1 MTTATRLFFVL
12 TFVGC
17 FFAYQ
22 PAKAQKKI
30 NQFNENK
37 KRTGVWKK
45 YYSNQRIRYVGQFV
59 NGKEVGT
66 FKYYDIST
74 SKHPVIIKEF
84 SATSDSALVRYYTLD
99 GQLRSKGTMVQRK
112 RVGKWTY
119 YFPNGQLFSE
129 EFYVDGQL
137 EGELKNYYI
146 NGQVL
151 ELTTYQNGMKNGVSK
166 KFSDKGILIEEVYYL
181 DDKLHGKGKYFEL
194 SGDLKE
200 EGEYRYG
207 KRYGKWEFYIGGK
220 KVTKKEM
227 KNATKYSKNG
237 GAKDQENDN
246 N

>member
-45 YYSNQRIRYVGQFV
+45 YYSNQRVRYVGQFV

-84 SATSDSALVRYYTLD
+84 SATSDSALVRYYTLSLVRMKYMD
-99 GQLRSKGTMVQRK
+99 GM
-112 RVGKWTY
+112 
-119 YFPNGQLFSE
+119 
-129 EFYVDGQL
+129 D
-137 EGELKNYYI
+137 
-146 NGQVL
+146 
-151 ELTTYQNGMKNGVSK
+151 
-166 KFSDKGILIEEVYYL
+166 
-181 DDKLHGKGKYFEL
+181 
-194 SGDLKE
+194 
-200 EGEYRYG
+200 
-207 KRYGKWEFYIGGK
+207 
-220 KVTKKEM
+220 
-227 KNATKYSKNG
+227 
-237 GAKDQENDN
+237 
-246 N
+246 